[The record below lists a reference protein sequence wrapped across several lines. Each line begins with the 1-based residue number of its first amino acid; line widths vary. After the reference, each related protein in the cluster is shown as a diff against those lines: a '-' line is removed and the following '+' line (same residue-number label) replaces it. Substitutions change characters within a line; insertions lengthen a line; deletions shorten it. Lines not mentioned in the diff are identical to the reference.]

1 MEEKKQ
7 QQQNERRRRAVT
19 RGGQQGELV
28 SHIGVPVT
36 DEPEDVKAESKETCS
51 NQVPQRCQVWDGEV
65 VGIEVPAPHPVH
77 HPVSNVQENE
87 NLGGRKKRATSA
99 THPDL
104 CNPSL
109 RGASAGATPA
119 GQAGLSPRAQPQPKE
134 QSWWQVR
141 TTLLSAALQAFN
153 AGGIPKA
160 TSTAQRGTW
169 RVSMGP
175 WASKSPVSLTASA
188 LFFFSFTCH
197 HQI

>member
-1 MEEKKQ
+1 M
-7 QQQNERRRRAVT
+7 RRW
-19 RGGQQGELV
+19 GQQGELV

-36 DEPEDVKAESKETCS
+36 DEPENVKAESEETCS

-65 VGIEVPAPHPVH
+65 VRVEVPAPHPVH
-77 HPVSNVQENE
+77 HPVSNVQKNE

-99 THPDL
+99 TNPDR
-104 CNPSL
+104 CKPSL

-119 GQAGLSPRAQPQPKE
+119 GQVRLKDTQPHPE
-134 QSWWQVR
+134 ERSWWEVS

-153 AGGIPKA
+153 AGCIPKA

-169 RVSMGP
+169 RVSVGP

-188 LFFFSFTCH
+188 LSFFGFTCH